1 MAAFAAGLAVFLEAD
16 ARAGVS
22 LTTLVLGAALWQ
34 TDNAISSRWP
44 RSRRPQWA
52 ARGLLLAA
60 IVMSSAHHAAG
71 AAASAFLAGGS
82 AAIVSRDQRPRRRST
97 FVVAAAL
104 GLVLGVAA
112 SSLFETRARLAMSL
126 VALLG
131 GAMSCLGATFRGG
144 PGRIPV
150 RPIDVAWLY
159 VLGALLAVALSLPR

>member
-1 MAAFAAGLAVFLEAD
+1 MAAIAAGLAISVEAD
-16 ARAGVS
+16 ARVGLALAIAV
-22 LTTLVLGAALWQ
+22 VGAAIWQ
-34 TDNAISSRWP
+34 TDNPVSSRWP

-60 IVMSSAHHAAG
+60 VAMSCALGPLS
-71 AAASAFLAGGS
+71 AAASAFLAGSS
-82 AAIVSRDQRPRRRST
+82 ASMVSRDQRPLRRWTLPIAGSI
-97 FVVAAAL
+97 
-104 GLVLGVAA
+104 GLIVGLAA
-112 SSLFETRARLAMSL
+112 SSLLDTRARLALSL